1 MPDITG
7 SLRPPRLPTT
17 GRPASPARGEM
28 YYDTT
33 DDTLY
38 WWNGTTWISAS
49 GSGGSGGAAS
59 TVAYNDA
66 GFGPGTALGVSTWKT
81 LPGLAPGS
89 PGTITPSGA
98 FTENSDG
105 SVTIRDAG
113 WYVMQ
118 ATMAAPAVAGRV
130 DLSIGD
136 AGPDTENFHA
146 ETFASSD
153 RQPVVSC
160 AGLGYFAAGSR
171 IYVTARIGVAG
182 TVTRRRFAIH
192 KVTTGPA
199 GIQGPKGDP
208 GLTEYAIRTGGTG
221 AYSVTTV
228 ASATSAFLP
237 IAPAAAQF
245 KSANAD
251 ACYTINADGSI
262 TILQDGWYE
271 IMSTVSV
278 SGAIGAQVRI
288 DSNVW
293 FTSNDTTPAAGG
305 PYTSLAQ
312 TTGDTGPSGRASQG
326 VAQVAQL
333 SAGYRIGV
341 SAFNGDSVSR
351 NLYSERFSISRVG
364 AGPQG
369 PIGATGPTGP
379 TGTSGAPPLVSALPG
394 SPNNGDE
401 VYFQSAAMA
410 TAGLVWH
417 LRYRSAGGTYK
428 WECISGNPLY
438 VRADTA
444 RNFSPGATYV
454 AMPTDPQTLTVPL
467 AGEYD
472 VTAEAVVVHTVAG
485 LTSTF
490 YGYTVGPTA
499 ANDNWAVSVGFSST
513 GVAAIKTTRQTV
525 VSPFTLIERVRTDSG
540 GAATF
545 SLRRLMAKPIRV
557 G

>member
-7 SLRPPRLPTT
+7 SLRPPRLPTA

-49 GSGGSGGAAS
+49 GSGGSGGSAS

-113 WYVMQ
+113 WYVMH

-251 ACYTINADGSI
+251 ACYRINADGSI
-262 TILQDGWYE
+262 TILQDGWYQ
-271 IMSTVSV
+271 INSTVAV

-305 PYTSLAQ
+305 PYTSIAQ
-312 TTGDTGPSGRASQG
+312 ATGDTGPSGRIAQTSSQIIQLTAG
-326 VAQVAQL
+326 V
-333 SAGYRIGV
+333 RIGV
-341 SAFNGDSVSR
+341 SAYNGDSVSR

-369 PIGATGPTGP
+369 PP
-379 TGTSGAPPLVSALPG
+379 SPLVVASSEGQADYSALGTNYSVPNGSYG
-394 SPNNGDE
+394 SPGW
-401 VYFQSAAMA
+401 Y
-410 TAGLVWH
+410 
-417 LRYRSAGGTYK
+417 
-428 WECISGNPLY
+428 
-438 VRADTA
+438 
-444 RNFSPGATYV
+444 SPI
-454 AMPTDPQTLTVPL
+454 
-467 AGEYD
+467 
-472 VTAEAVVVHTVAG
+472 
-485 LTSTF
+485 
-490 YGYTVGPTA
+490 TVGPGQTWEA
-499 ANDNWAVSVGFSST
+499 FC
-513 GVAAIKTTRQTV
+513 VAAIATLTTAHAVLHKPMFRDAAGNALSAAFGVLERATQMLPGNVTGYFSDTVMGRLTTDATVPDGTV
-525 VSPFTLIERVRTDSG
+525 VRIQQQFNGVG
-540 GAATF
+540 GANGRVVRDGTYYYVHAI
-545 SLRRLMAKPIRV
+545 RRA
-557 G
+557 